1 MQGKNPMT
9 GHGHFHWNEF
19 VTRDPEGFKA
29 FYAQTVGWTYEAQT
43 QPDGECYWVA
53 LANGEP
59 VGGIFPTN
67 RPGLEGVPD
76 CWMPYLAVDDID
88 ARVAKAVAAGAQL
101 MKPIFE
107 VPNVGRMAILM
118 QPGGVGVGWITP
130 AQDQISK
137 ST

>member
-1 MQGKNPMT
+1 MA
-9 GHGHFHWNEF
+9 GHGHFCWNEF
-19 VTRDPEGFKA
+19 VTRDPEGFKS
-29 FYAQTVGWTYEAQT
+29 FYAQTVGWTYQAQT

-67 RPGLEGVPD
+67 RPGLEGIPD

-130 AQDQISK
+130 TQGPISK

>member
-1 MQGKNPMT
+1 MT

-19 VTRDPEGFKA
+19 VTHDPEGFKT
-29 FYAQTVGWTYEAQT
+29 FYARTVGWTYEAQT
-43 QPDGECYWVA
+43 LPDGECYWVA

-76 CWMPYLAVDDID
+76 GWMPYLAVDDVD

-130 AQDQISK
+130 TQDQSPK
-137 ST
+137 SA